1 MGSCRTGKRDG
12 GATAGLTVQNAGMTV
27 AEAVV
32 EADYEYAPVRIPP
45 GTDRVT
51 TAVQLTL
58 QAEFAGWELAKLQLH
73 ADGTRK
79 VTLRRRR
86 TTGRVPLPRPAL

>member
-1 MGSCRTGKRDG
+1 M
-12 GATAGLTVQNAGMTV
+12 QNAGMTV

-58 QAEFAGWELAKLQLH
+58 QAEFGGWELAKLQLH

-79 VTLRRRR
+79 VWLRRRR
-86 TTGRVPLPRPAL
+86 GRHQLPGPVL

>member
-1 MGSCRTGKRDG
+1 MQD
-12 GATAGLTVQNAGMTV
+12 MTV

-45 GTDRVT
+45 GVDRVT

-58 QAEFAGWELAKLQLH
+58 QAEFGGWELAKLTLH

-79 VTLRRRR
+79 VWLRRRR
-86 TTGRVPLPRPAL
+86 GRHQLPGPVL